1 LNRFI
6 KENEEKRLKDIQSN
20 NAELKKKIE
29 DLIMHYEREIELM
42 KIKISQLYEADI
54 EALRNKYQNSMA
66 CYNR

>member
-1 LNRFI
+1 
-6 KENEEKRLKDIQSN
+6 
-20 NAELKKKIE
+20 
-29 DLIMHYEREIELM
+29 MHYEREIELM